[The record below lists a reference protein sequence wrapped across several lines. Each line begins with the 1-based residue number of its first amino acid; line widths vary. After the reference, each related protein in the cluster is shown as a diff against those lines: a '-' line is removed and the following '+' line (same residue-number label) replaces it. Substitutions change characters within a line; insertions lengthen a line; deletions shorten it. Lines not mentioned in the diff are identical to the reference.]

1 VLSRVHDV
9 KLRAFIAPGSTVDLG
24 AELVGCD
31 DALATVQVTARMNDR
46 RVGGAR
52 VELALGGPR

>member
-1 VLSRVHDV
+1 M

-31 DALATVQVTARMNDR
+31 DAFATVQVTARMDDR

-52 VELALGGPR
+52 VELALGAPR

>member
-1 VLSRVHDV
+1 MTN
-9 KLRAFIAPGSTVDLG
+9 APDPDFDLA

-31 DALATVQVTARMNDR
+31 EAFATVQVTARMDDR